1 MSLLVKQP
9 GLLSLLHDRG
19 RFGQAKLGLT
29 SGGPA
34 DPLAASLANRLL
46 ANDSDA
52 TLLEVSYG
60 GLHLLARQ
68 DTQIAIT
75 GAQLPITIDGQEK
88 DQWRVLS
95 LRRGESLELGFSEVG
110 CRSYL
115 AVRGG
120 FTVAPIFG
128 STSTVVRE
136 GIGGLHGGKLEAGDV
151 LPIAALEPIDPRWIP
166 PRQRPSYHKQAILRV
181 VLGYQVNDFSAL
193 DQQRF
198 FSSEYQVSD
207 RCDRMGYRLDGPA
220 IPCSRTG
227 MLSEGIALGAIQVPA
242 DGQPIVLLHDRQ
254 TIGGY
259 PKLGV
264 VLSIDCSLL
273 AQLRPGNSLHFL
285 AISPEDA
292 HNAITLA
299 HVFERSRR
307 LEPAPR

>member
-29 SGGPA
+29 AGGPA
-34 DPLAASLANRLL
+34 DPLAANLANRLL
-46 ANDSDA
+46 ANDANA
-52 TLLEVSYG
+52 TLLEVSFG
-60 GLHLLARQ
+60 GLLLLAQQ
-68 DTQIAIT
+68 DAQIAIT
-75 GAQLPITIDGQEK
+75 GAKLPITIDGQAK
-88 DQWRVLS
+88 DQWRVLT
-95 LRRGESLELGFSEVG
+95 LRRGETLELGFSELG

-120 FTVAPIFG
+120 FSVKPTFG

-136 GIGGLHGGKLEAGDV
+136 GIGGLNGGKLGAGDV
-151 LPIAALEPIDPRWIP
+151 LDFPKLEPVDFCWLP
-166 PRQRPSYHKQAILRV
+166 PQQRPTYHKQAILRV
-181 VLGYQVNDFSAL
+181 VLGYQVDDFSSL

-207 RCDRMGYRLDGPA
+207 RCDRMGYRLDGPP

-227 MLSEGIALGAIQVPA
+227 MLSEGITLGAIQVPA

-259 PKLGV
+259 PKLGA
-264 VLSIDCSLL
+264 VLSIDCSSL
-273 AQLRPGNSLHFL
+273 AQLRPGNSVHFL
-285 AISPEDA
+285 AVTPEDA
-292 HNAITLA
+292 HNAVNLA

-307 LEPAPR
+307 IEAVPR